1 MLKLSVTRDPEGESG
16 LNNIDVDSILMLDFA
31 MSSDKV
37 AVHTAEE
44 IYFTVGT
51 LKYWN
56 KTLNNSGYRFGI
68 ADRSNCVN
76 LEKIEVLDKT
86 LKIAYFEKD
95 FTSKSKRCMIA
106 RYRFK
111 EVAESLMLVN
121 PNIIITASESLY

>member
-1 MLKLSVTRDPEGESG
+1 MLNFE
-16 LNNIDVDSILMLDFA
+16 

-37 AVHTAEE
+37 AVHTAEDV
-44 IYFTVGT
+44 FFMVGT

-56 KTLNNSGYRFGI
+56 KALNNSGYRFGI

-76 LEKIEVLDKT
+76 LNKITVLDKT
-86 LKIAYFEKD
+86 LKIAFFEKN

-106 RYRFK
+106 GYRYK

-121 PNIIITASESLY
+121 PNIIITTSESLY